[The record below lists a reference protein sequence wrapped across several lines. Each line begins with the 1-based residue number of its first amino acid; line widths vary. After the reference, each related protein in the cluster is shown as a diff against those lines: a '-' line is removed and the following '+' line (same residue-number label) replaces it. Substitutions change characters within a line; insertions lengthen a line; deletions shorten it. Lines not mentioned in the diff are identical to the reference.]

1 VVRTPLHRSEWL
13 SRDIGAETF
22 LKLETLQPT
31 SSYKIRG
38 AWNAAL
44 AMKDRGDDR
53 ALVTASAGNHGR
65 ALAYAARSEG
75 MPLRVYVPR
84 SAPQAKLEGIRT
96 LGAEVRLTS
105 DYDEAERS
113 AKDDAGRSG
122 AVFISP
128 YSHSDVIAGAGT
140 IALEILEDCPDLS
153 VVIASVGGGGL
164 VSGLATALE
173 STDAR
178 VIGIEAEASCPFTQ
192 SLKAG
197 RIVPIDVAPSIA
209 DGLVGNLDPDASTF
223 DIVKRLVADIDVVS
237 EDEILAALRSLVRE
251 DHLIAEGAAAVAIAG
266 ARRRR
271 FPPSSDSPQKI
282 VVILSGANID
292 AEVLRRII

>member
-1 VVRTPLHRSEWL
+1 MRTPLHRSEWL
-13 SRDIGAETF
+13 SRETGAETL

-44 AMKDRGDDR
+44 AMKERGDER
-53 ALVTASAGNHGR
+53 TLVTASAGNHGR
-65 ALAYAARSEG
+65 ALAYAARLEG
-75 MPLRVYVPR
+75 MSLRVYVPAT
-84 SAPQAKLEGIRT
+84 APHAKLEGIRT
-96 LGAEVRLTS
+96 LGADVRLTG

-113 AKDDAGRSG
+113 AKDDARQSG

-128 YSHSDVIAGAGT
+128 YSHPDVIAGAGT
-140 IALEILEDCPDLS
+140 IGLEIVEDCPDVS
-153 VVIASVGGGGL
+153 VVMASVGGGGL
-164 VSGLATALE
+164 ISGVATALE
-173 STDAR
+173 RAR
-178 VIGIEAEASCPFTQ
+178 ATVVGFEAKASCPFTQ

-197 RIVPIDVAPSIA
+197 RIVPIDVAPTIA
-209 DGLVGNLDPDASTF
+209 DGLAGNLDPDAVTF
-223 DIVKRLVADIDVVS
+223 ELVRRLVAGIDVVS
-237 EDEILAALRSLVRE
+237 EDEIRSALRDLVHE

-271 FPPSSDSPQKI
+271 LTSSESPQKI

-292 AEVLRRII
+292 AEMLRTII